1 MGSAFNNTCEP
12 IPDVVSDRL
21 GPRPPDG
28 EKIHLDVVVD
38 AAGQMSPRPD
48 DHHLRPGQGIPAP
61 PHLSSV
67 AMSKSWTR
75 CLMILS
81 TGRCTSEM
89 NTSGNNLGRQ
99 CDQIN

>member
-61 PHLSSV
+61 PFVQCGNVQKLDS
-67 AMSKSWTR
+67 MSDDPVY
-75 CLMILS
+75 
-81 TGRCTSEM
+81 
-89 NTSGNNLGRQ
+89 RQ
-99 CDQIN
+99 VHI